1 MSNWTANQLDGFH
14 KAAQSLKLYRRADLQ
29 DEETG
34 SSLIDELYVD
44 PLPNNHVLQTTLKAN
59 TTFLIGRKG
68 TGKSTVFQRAQHELR
83 KSSSSLSVY
92 IDIKTIF
99 ESSQVDPY
107 LMEKADALSSSTIS
121 ATTLRQLLLYKTFLS
136 AVITDIQNEL
146 EARVRHSLW
155 EKLKQTFSG
164 SFDDL
169 FVDLNELLDE
179 ANDDRFMSI
188 LGVKSIEVQTKE
200 NTEQQSQFESKA
212 SVTVASKPGMGL
224 SATSKDAITHTAGEQ
239 QGYSDILMVV
249 FNIKDLLLRLK
260 ELLSKI
266 SVKRLYIFVDDFSE
280 LPEEAMRVVVDT
292 LLAPLNNWSEELIK
306 FKIAAYPGRVYY
318 GNIDKTKIDE
328 ISLDLYALYGISD
341 VAAME
346 EKAIDF
352 TRRIIS
358 RRLEAFCG
366 VSAEV
371 FFADSRTEDLW
382 QSLFYA
388 TMANP
393 RNLGY
398 VLFYLYESQL
408 IYGNTI
414 HVRAI
419 REAARRYYEDKIEP
433 YFAMNRF
440 LHESFHERSSI
451 FSLKELLE
459 AIVKRARELR
469 SHRGSLIMSTLSEIS
484 GRPPTSHFHVVMDVE
499 ALLSTLELNFFL
511 TRYFEMSDRDGR
523 KVSVFALNYGLC
535 QKYTLEFGRPKG
547 KREFRTY
554 FVERVFDYTP
564 ILLEY
569 MNANQEVFCDACDE
583 RFSVEQIPALKL
595 YGMQCPTCKNGVCKV
610 INLSK
615 KYETILRGIEPE
627 LLLPKT
633 ELGILQTLKTED
645 KPLYAQQIAAELD
658 CSYQLIG
665 RRGKN
670 LNERLL
676 VDRERD
682 EQGRRQFSITA
693 FADQQYFA
701 RATVD
706 NLDVGEE

>member
-1 MSNWTANQLDGFH
+1 
-14 KAAQSLKLYRRADLQ
+14 
-29 DEETG
+29 
-34 SSLIDELYVD
+34 
-44 PLPNNHVLQTTLKAN
+44 
-59 TTFLIGRKG
+59 
-68 TGKSTVFQRAQHELR
+68 
-83 KSSSSLSVY
+83 
-92 IDIKTIF
+92 
-99 ESSQVDPY
+99 
-107 LMEKADALSSSTIS
+107 MEKADALSSSTIS
-121 ATTLRQLLLYKTFLS
+121 AATLRQLLLYKTFLS

-155 EKLKQTFSG
+155 EKLKQTFLG

-188 LGVKSIEVQTKE
+188 LGVKSVEVQTKQ
-200 NTEQQSQFESKA
+200 NDEQRSQFEGTA
-212 SVTVASKPGMGL
+212 NITVASKPSMGL
-224 SATSKDAITHTAGEQ
+224 SATSKDAITHSTGEQ

-328 ISLDLYALYGISD
+328 ISLDLYALYGVSD

-358 RRLEAFCG
+358 RRLEVFCG

-371 FFADSRTEDLW
+371 FFTDSRTEDLW

-408 IYGNTI
+408 IYENTI

-419 REAARRYYEDKIEP
+419 REAARKYYEDKIEP

-459 AIVKRARELR
+459 TIVKRARELR
-469 SHRGSLIMSTLSEIS
+469 SPRGSLIMSTLSEIS
-484 GRPPTSHFHVVMDVE
+484 GRPPTSHFHVVVDVE

-523 KVSVFALNYGLC
+523 KVSIFALNYGLC

-547 KREFRTY
+547 KREFRTTLW
-554 FVERVFDYTP
+554 R
-564 ILLEY
+564 EY
-569 MNANQEVFCDACDE
+569 STTHQ
-583 RFSVEQIPALKL
+583 SSWS
-595 YGMQCPTCKNGVCKV
+595 T
-610 INLSK
+610 
-615 KYETILRGIEPE
+615 
-627 LLLPKT
+627 
-633 ELGILQTLKTED
+633 
-645 KPLYAQQIAAELD
+645 
-658 CSYQLIG
+658 
-665 RRGKN
+665 
-670 LNERLL
+670 
-676 VDRERD
+676 
-682 EQGRRQFSITA
+682 
-693 FADQQYFA
+693 
-701 RATVD
+701 
-706 NLDVGEE
+706 